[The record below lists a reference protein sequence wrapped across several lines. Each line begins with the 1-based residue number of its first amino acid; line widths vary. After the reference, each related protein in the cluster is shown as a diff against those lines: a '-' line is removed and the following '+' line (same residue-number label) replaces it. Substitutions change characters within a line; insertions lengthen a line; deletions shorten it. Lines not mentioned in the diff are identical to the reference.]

1 LICGSRADVILGGV
15 QQKVLERVDAV
26 LEHKGSYKK
35 AQTSPRK
42 EKTEYVR
49 LLRLTLVL
57 GPHRPCV

>member
-1 LICGSRADVILGGV
+1 VILGGV